1 MSEAI
6 AKAEGL
12 EATEEDIEK
21 EIQELSEAYNMP
33 VDQIKRVLT
42 EDMLKH
48 DITMKKAVEIVTGT
62 AKEA

>member
-1 MSEAI
+1 LLAI

-12 EATEEDIEK
+12 EATEEDIEN
-21 EIQELSEAYNMP
+21 EIKELSEAYNMP

-48 DITMKKAVEIVTGT
+48 DITMKKAVELVTGT